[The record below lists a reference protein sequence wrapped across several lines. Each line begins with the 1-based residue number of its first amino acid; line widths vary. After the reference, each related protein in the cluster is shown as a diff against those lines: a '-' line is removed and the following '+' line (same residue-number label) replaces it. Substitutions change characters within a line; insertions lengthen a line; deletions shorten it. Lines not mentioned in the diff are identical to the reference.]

1 MFSNPYR
8 NVLIESLSDILK
20 PKTNIK
26 SSTLL
31 QAFATFKTIKE
42 INSGNFFSTY
52 KTLFTEKPTCYF
64 LSRFS
69 HENCKLNSDTFTETV
84 DLFTSLSPSEFFR
97 FIIPDIVSNPI
108 KATTILHN
116 KFSDNLLLFAHHIIQ
131 VNRVTYSTK
140 ESGPESHE
148 DVLDRLY
155 YTYTNVESFAEI
167 RLTKSDFLELYGALY
182 LHPLDPDELK
192 IRLMKSERK
201 KLTSAMDILA
211 NQLELPREEQVDIM
225 CRFYVENEQ
234 PHELIKHCSTY
245 NFTKNKD
252 INERKKLLHKALLNL
267 AVVSPLDALC
277 AISVHKKSGANHLS
291 ETPFIPNDI
300 TLENGLIYTLFT
312 SHSLF
317 NPSEEKEVLIFFPT
331 PFFIRKW
338 LSDPVAKQQKTTFIM
353 NNPRNKPVLYSAMAD
368 DPFY

>member
-8 NVLIESLSDILK
+8 NVLIKSLSDILK
-20 PKTNIK
+20 PENNIK

-31 QAFATFKTIKE
+31 QAFATFNAIKE
-42 INSGNFFSTY
+42 IDSGDFFSTY
-52 KTLFTEKPTCYF
+52 KTLFTQKPTCHF

-69 HENCKLNSDTFTETV
+69 HENCKWNSDTFTETI

-108 KATTILHN
+108 KATTILHD
-116 KFSDNLLLFAHHIIQ
+116 KFSDNILLFAHHIIQ

-140 ESGPESHE
+140 ESSPESHE

-155 YTYTNVESFAEI
+155 YTYTNVELFAEI
-167 RLTKSDFLELYGALY
+167 RLTKADFLELYGALY

-234 PHELIKHCSTY
+234 PMEHLYSAKDYKIFEEIACSEIG
-245 NFTKNKD
+245 FVDVED
-252 INERKKLLHKALLNL
+252 ITPEFCEFLFPIYFPEDSREDLLHKLTILSVALDKAKL
-267 AVVSPLDALC
+267 
-277 AISVHKKSGANHLS
+277 
-291 ETPFIPNDI
+291 PFII
-300 TLENGLIYTLFT
+300 I
-312 SHSLF
+312 
-317 NPSEEKEVLIFFPT
+317 IFIISFVT
-331 PFFIRKW
+331 IIK
-338 LSDPVAKQQKTTFIM
+338 VIK
-353 NNPRNKPVLYSAMAD
+353 
-368 DPFY
+368 